1 MTTHAPADDDASQV
15 VSLTKADLRTLIAEA
30 VAGAG
35 ASALPPGAYYG
46 EDGKVYRD
54 ALEPSGRVRIVKA
67 PDGRVLRRESVA
79 RTIKRT
85 VRLVDP
91 TEPNGVVMAL
101 RAAKLVATNL
111 GPDVYHPVYKDWFR
125 GGAKRERDLPQHIN
139 DATVGAATFIE
150 IEDDPEATIVEDH
163 VTVSSAIVSTE
174 PGEDTGAAENP
185 KEAPRHE
192 LPAKAGSLQVK
203 A

>member
-1 MTTHAPADDDASQV
+1 MTTHAPAEDDASQV

-30 VAGAG
+30 VNAAGGG

-67 PDGRVLRRESVA
+67 PDGRILRRESVA

-163 VTVSSAIVSTE
+163 EVPEVKTSALPHVTVSAE
-174 PGEDTGAAENP
+174 PGEDGGAVEP
-185 KEAPRHE
+185 PRERQHG
-192 LPAKAGSLQVK
+192 KR
-203 A
+203 